1 MAFLFLGLT
10 QPTVGGASCPA
21 LCGHLNQPILVKK
34 LGSCCAI
41 FEHNQ
46 RGIKTIPEVS

>member
-21 LCGHLNQPILVKK
+21 LCGHLKQPILVKK
-34 LGSCCAI
+34 LGFYCAI
-41 FEHNQ
+41 SQ
-46 RGIKTIPEVS
+46 RNRREFKGITEVY